1 MGLVREGALLH
12 RGAGRVAF
20 RPDVAARGAER
31 FGEERAANAAANS
44 ITGASLMD
52 HRRATCPGG
61 GRHSQLAQGVRV
73 QMIRVLTMP
82 RTTRPPNAS
91 HRACACQPV
100 ARTDDEETDQRM
112 LEEGD
117 EDGES

>member
-1 MGLVREGALLH
+1 
-12 RGAGRVAF
+12 VAF

-100 ARTDDEETDQRM
+100 ARTDD
-112 LEEGD
+112 
-117 EDGES
+117 GENRPAHAGGGWRGWREL